1 MVDYETSSLH
11 YQEYLFRCKDIM
23 QYFYIKSIYFAVKI
37 SWQYFYIKSICFA
50 VKISCN
56 VFISSKFILLR
67 RHPVMFPY
75 PTCLLDQR
83 HPMSDK

>member
-1 MVDYETSSLH
+1 MVDYETSSLR

-23 QYFYIKSIYFAVKI
+23 QYFYIKSI
-37 SWQYFYIKSICFA
+37 CFA

-56 VFISSKFILLR
+56 AFISSKFILLQ

>member
-23 QYFYIKSIYFAVKI
+23 QYFYIKSI
-37 SWQYFYIKSICFA
+37 CFA

-56 VFISSKFILLR
+56 TSIPRVSVSL
-67 RHPVMFPY
+67 
-75 PTCLLDQR
+75 
-83 HPMSDK
+83 

>member
-23 QYFYIKSIYFAVKI
+23 QYFYT
-37 SWQYFYIKSICFA
+37 KSICFT

-56 VFISSKFILLR
+56 TSISRVSVSL
-67 RHPVMFPY
+67 
-75 PTCLLDQR
+75 
-83 HPMSDK
+83 